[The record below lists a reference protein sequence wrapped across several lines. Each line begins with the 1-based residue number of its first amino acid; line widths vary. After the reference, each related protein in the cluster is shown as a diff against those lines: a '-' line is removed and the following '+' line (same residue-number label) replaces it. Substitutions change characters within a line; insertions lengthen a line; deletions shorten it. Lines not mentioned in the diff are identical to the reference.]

1 VLVLVYNSRTRSRL
15 VWVKNEDFKKNI
27 LFCIKTWGLIGHT
40 SFTKYRSP
48 LSITVLDSSLQDAS
62 FNL

>member
-1 VLVLVYNSRTRSRL
+1 M
-15 VWVKNEDFKKNI
+15 KKFKKNI
-27 LFCIKTWGLIGHT
+27 LFCIKILGLIGHV
-40 SFTKYRSP
+40 SLTKYRSP